1 METWKNK
8 MKCKTAIRYA
18 LTSLN
23 LIFVFSLTGCATTSS
38 QPIEQTYISA
48 RQIEEKPSLIRI
60 PHPNINTHLVYGN
73 DPALEDA
80 FHQYLK
86 SGKAPDILTDGFIK
100 FAYNSGQQPIIKTT
114 PFQET
119 VISLEP
125 GERFTNISSG
135 DPNRWSYAVAVSGVG
150 PRQQQNI
157 LVKPSLPEIGTNMV
171 ITTDRRLYNIR
182 LISSMNGGVSRNV
195 SFWYPDEMVNV
206 VNNVTLKE
214 INNDVIATTPDVN
227 LNNLNFDYC
236 VACNG
241 IFSHCPSWRPTRIFD
256 DGVHTYIQFP
266 ASMANRDMPALFVLE
281 GSQNQLVNYR
291 SKPPYFVVDKIFR
304 EAVLI
309 IGVGNHQ
316 TKVRIVNRHY

>member
-1 METWKNK
+1 
-8 MKCKTAIRYA
+8 
-18 LTSLN
+18 
-23 LIFVFSLTGCATTSS
+23 
-38 QPIEQTYISA
+38 
-48 RQIEEKPSLIRI
+48 
-60 PHPNINTHLVYGN
+60 
-73 DPALEDA
+73 
-80 FHQYLK
+80 
-86 SGKAPDILTDGFIK
+86 
-100 FAYNSGQQPIIKTT
+100 
-114 PFQET
+114 
-119 VISLEP
+119 
-125 GERFTNISSG
+125 
-135 DPNRWSYAVAVSGVG
+135 
-150 PRQQQNI
+150 
-157 LVKPSLPEIGTNMV
+157 
-171 ITTDRRLYNIR
+171 
-182 LISSMNGGVSRNV
+182 
-195 SFWYPDEMVNV
+195 MVNV